1 MVFQLG
7 WAYPAASFEC
17 ELMQETGLSRAW
29 RVAAKRERWFE
40 MGFEIRTMDE
50 WGEQMVEVTEDE
62 SEW

>member
-1 MVFQLG
+1 
-7 WAYPAASFEC
+7 
-17 ELMQETGLSRAW
+17 MQETGLSRAW

-50 WGEQMVEVTEDE
+50 WGEQMVEVTEDV